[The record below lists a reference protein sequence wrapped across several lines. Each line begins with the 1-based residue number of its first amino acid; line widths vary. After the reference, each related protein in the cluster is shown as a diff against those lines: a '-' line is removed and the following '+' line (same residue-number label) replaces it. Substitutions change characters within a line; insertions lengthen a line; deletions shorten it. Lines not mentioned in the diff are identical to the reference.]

1 MLVGISMV
9 EVLEL
14 SECKCN
20 DSDSTRKQRKR
31 AGYEP
36 SYLVQLF
43 VILKHVFKRGKENV
57 KSKKNKEH

>member
-1 MLVGISMV
+1 METMCHRDTMRAL
-9 EVLEL
+9 
-14 SECKCN
+14 
-20 DSDSTRKQRKR
+20 RKQRKR
-31 AGYEP
+31 AGYEQ